1 MNQRQLARDIAKR
14 SSIPL
19 RNVMAGIKTLPELIT
34 LSLQRGQDVRI
45 VNFGTFEI
53 VHYPSRTV
61 RSPREPAKK
70 IVMLAHG
77 VPKFHPSGTFKAR
90 LRVKK
95 IDASVPLEKEREAA
109 SPPPAAAPAPKA
121 AAVLKQSIIEPISI
135 PYVDLSKAKVSK
147 EVLALIPEHIAR
159 LYQAVPVEK
168 KGANTLVVAMIDP
181 GDHLA
186 IEFLKKRTG
195 MTIEPRIATQNDI
208 ATVLD
213 QYTGIAGELKEIVE
227 SATAEKKAKGAPEEA
242 KSLEIEDLGVS
253 APAAKIVSSLI
264 RRAVRDRGSD
274 IHIEPSE
281 SEVVVRFRVDGV
293 LRKVVSLPKDVQAAV
308 ISRIKI
314 LTNMKIDETRL
325 PQDGRFQMIIDRGEV
340 DFRVSTF
347 PTVNGEKVVMR
358 ILDKTKGVLT
368 LDQLGLR
375 GRGFD
380 VVSENIHK
388 AHGMIL
394 VTGPTGSGKSTTLYA
409 ILDQLKSVTT
419 NIITMEDPVEYR
431 MVGINQGQV
440 NAEIGFT
447 FASGLR
453 SILRQDPNVVM
464 VGEIRDGE
472 TATMAVQA
480 ALTGHIVLSTLHT
493 NDAAGA
499 IPRLI
504 DMGVEP
510 FLITSSLNAVVAQRL
525 TRTIC
530 EHCKAPVAIPQA
542 GLDEV
547 KKEIDALPK
556 TEAEKMGGKNLTFYH
571 GKGCDQCGDSGYRGR
586 MGIFEVL
593 PVTERIKQLTL
604 ERTGSSVIQEAAI
617 KEGMLTLKQ
626 DGILKALEGLTTLEE
641 VWRVTKD

>member
-1 MNQRQLARDIAKR
+1 
-14 SSIPL
+14 
-19 RNVMAGIKTLPELIT
+19 MAGIKALPELIIDA
-34 LSLQRGQDVRI
+34 LHRGGEVRI
-45 VNFGTFEI
+45 VNFGSFEI
-53 VHYPSRTV
+53 IRYPSRTV
-61 RSPREPAKK
+61 RNPREPGKK
-70 IVMLAHG
+70 ILMLAHG
-77 VPKFHPSGTFKAR
+77 VPKFHPSGTFKNR
-90 LRVKK
+90 LRSKVQAGPPS
-95 IDASVPLEKEREAA
+95 ASK
-109 SPPPAAAPAPKA
+109 PPAI
-121 AAVLKQSIIEPISI
+121 LKQSIVEPISI
-135 PYVDLSKAKVSK
+135 PYVDLSKAKVEK
-147 EVLALIPEHIAR
+147 DVLALIPEHIAR
-159 LYQAVPVEK
+159 LYQAVPVERK
-168 KGANTLVVAMIDP
+168 PPNTLVVAMIDP
-181 GDHLA
+181 GDHQA

-195 MTIEPRIATQNDI
+195 MIIEPRLATQDDI

-213 QYTGIAGELKEIVE
+213 QYTGIQAELEKIVETAAGE
-227 SATAEKKAKGAPEEA
+227 KKPEEE
-242 KSLEIEDLGVS
+242 KLREVEDLGAA

-264 RRAVRDRGSD
+264 RRAVRERASD
-274 IHIEPSE
+274 IHIEPAE
-281 SEVVVRFRVDGV
+281 HEVIVRFRVDGV
-293 LRKVVSLPKDVQAAV
+293 LRKVVGLPKDVQAAV
-308 ISRIKI
+308 ISRVKI

-325 PQDGRFQMIIDRGEV
+325 PQDGRFQVNIERGEV

-358 ILDKTKGVLT
+358 ILDKSKGILT

-380 VVSENIHK
+380 ILNENIHK

-394 VTGPTGSGKSTTLYA
+394 VTGPTGSGKTTTLYA
-409 ILDQLKSVTT
+409 ILDQLKDVAV

-431 MVGINQGQV
+431 LPGINQGQV

-464 VGEIRDGE
+464 IGEIRDGE

-510 FLITSSLNAVVAQRL
+510 FLITSSVNTVVAQRL

-530 EHCKAPVAIPQA
+530 EHCKKTAEIPA
-542 GLDEV
+542 VGLEEV
-547 KKEIDALPK
+547 KKEIARLPRQ
-556 TEAEKMGGKNLTFYH
+556 EAEKIRNKPLTFYE
-571 GKGCDQCGDSGYRGR
+571 GEGCEECGDTGYRGR
-586 MGIFEVL
+586 LGIFEIL
-593 PVTERIKQLTL
+593 PVTEKVKQLTL
-604 ERTGSSVIQEAAI
+604 ERTGSSQITAAAI
-617 KEGMLTLKQ
+617 VEGMVTLKQ

>member
-1 MNQRQLARDIAKR
+1 MNQRELARDVARR
-14 SSIPL
+14 SGLPT
-19 RNVMAGIKTLPELIT
+19 NVVMQGIKAMPQIISKALRMNDE
-34 LSLQRGQDVRI
+34 VRI
-45 VNFGTFEI
+45 VNFGTFKTI
-53 VHYPSRTV
+53 KYPSRTV
-61 RSPREPAKK
+61 RNPREPGKN

-77 VPKFHPSGTFKAR
+77 VPKFHPSGTFKNR
-90 LRVKK
+90 LRAK
-95 IDASVPLEKEREAA
+95 APTVPTV
-109 SPPPAAAPAPKA
+109 AAAPKPPTTPAI
-121 AAVLKQSIIEPISI
+121 LKQSVIEPISI
-135 PYVDLSKAKVSK
+135 PYVDLSKSKVAK

-168 KGANTLVVAMIDP
+168 KDENTLVVAMVDP
-181 GDHLA
+181 GDHQA

-195 MTIEPRIATQNDI
+195 LSIETRLATQDDI

-213 QYTGIAGELKEIVE
+213 QYTGIAGELQEIVE
-227 SATAEKKAKGAPEEA
+227 TAAGEKKGQAEEKPA
-242 KSLEIEDLGVS
+242 LAGQAELEDLGAS

-264 RRAVRDRGSD
+264 RRAVRDRASD

-281 SEVVVRFRVDGV
+281 TDVIVRFRVDGI

-325 PQDGRFQMIIDRGEV
+325 PQDGRFQVQVDRGEV

-358 ILDKTKGVLT
+358 ILDKTRGILT

-409 ILDQLKSVTT
+409 VLDQLKNVAT

-431 MVGINQGQV
+431 MQGVNQGQV

-464 VGEIRDGE
+464 IGEIRDGE

-480 ALTGHIVLSTLHT
+480 ALTGHIVLTTLHT
-493 NDAAGA
+493 NDASGA

-525 TRTIC
+525 CRKIC
-530 EHCKAPVAIPQA
+530 DHCKETVELPAS
-542 GLDEV
+542 GLDDV
-547 KKEIDALPK
+547 KKEIAKLPK
-556 TEAEKMGGKNLTFYH
+556 VEADKMRGKPLTFYK
-571 GKGCDQCGDSGYRGR
+571 GKGCEQCGDTGYKGR
-586 MGIFEVL
+586 IGIFEIL
-593 PVTERIKQLTL
+593 PVTEKIKQLTL
-604 ERTGSSVIQEAAI
+604 ERTGSSVLQEAAVA
-617 KEGMLTLKQ
+617 EGMLTLKQ
-626 DGILKALEGLTTLEE
+626 DGIMKGLEGITTLEE